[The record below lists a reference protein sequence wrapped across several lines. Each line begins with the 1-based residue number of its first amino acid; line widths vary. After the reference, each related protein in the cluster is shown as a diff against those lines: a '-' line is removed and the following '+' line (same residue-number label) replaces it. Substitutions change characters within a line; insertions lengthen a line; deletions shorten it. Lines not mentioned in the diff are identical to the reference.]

1 MNKRPWK
8 SCRENSNHFQISVLY
23 GTWVEASIDPIYLR
37 SVIGL
42 HIHWNRK
49 VLIHHHQICLT
60 SKRQNICA
68 RYWLINHTAVILFL
82 TEELVRLK
90 LRILLPF
97 FLFIGREMSKEWLQ
111 QYLQDST
118 IVQEVIG
125 FHQYELR
132 FYPKILLSR
141 HSAALTRAFQ
151 WKLSCL

>member
-23 GTWVEASIDPIYLR
+23 GTRVEASIDPIYLR

-49 VLIHHHQICLT
+49 VLIHHHQIYLI
-60 SKRQNICA
+60 SKRQDICA

-90 LRILLPF
+90 LHILLPF
-97 FLFIGREMSKEWLQ
+97 FLIFLGEKSRKSDCSNIYNIAQLYKRSLNFINMSK
-111 QYLQDST
+111 DF
-118 IVQEVIG
+118 I
-125 FHQYELR
+125 LR
-132 FYPKILLSR
+132 C
-141 HSAALTRAFQ
+141 SAALIRAFRG
-151 WKLSCL
+151 KLSCL